1 MSADRPE
8 ARLLVV
14 EDDPAAAR
22 LMEAVL
28 RTHGFTHLRTVDSAA
43 AAVPAA
49 AQADIILL
57 DYQLPDATGLDILAP
72 LRAHASRPS
81 VILVTAH
88 GSEHLAAKAM
98 RLGADDYLAK
108 DGSLA
113 ELLPQVVERV
123 RRGRALQTALHAAE
137 RDLMRAERLAAIGEM
152 TVTLHHEINNPLMAA
167 TAGVD
172 FLLHSP
178 EPLAEGQQQE
188 LREVQAAL
196 DRIRLIV
203 QRVGTLT
210 TAPTRD
216 YATSA
221 KMIDLRAEEP
231 APTVMR
237 GVAGLWTDHEDV
249 ARVASMLLR
258 RQGWRVERCADAEA
272 LGRLDR
278 MVGVSLLVLEARDPA
293 TGDPFAGFRPQ
304 PDRGYRI
311 AVLAAD
317 AAAGPLVQADVQLLL
332 PFDPHLF
339 EEALRTKVA

>member
-1 MSADRPE
+1 MAAERPE
-8 ARLLVV
+8 SRLLIV

-28 RTHGFTHLRTVDSAA
+28 RTHGFTHLRTVDTAA

-57 DYQLPDATGLDILAP
+57 DYQLPDGTGLDILAP
-72 LRAHASRPS
+72 LRAHGTRPS

-172 FLLHSP
+172 FLLHGP
-178 EPLAEGQQQE
+178 EALAPSQAQE
-188 LREVQAAL
+188 LREVQVAL
-196 DRIRLIV
+196 ERIRLIV

-216 YATSA
+216 YATGA
-221 KMIDLRAEEP
+221 KMIDLRAEEAESP
-231 APTVMR
+231 VMR

-249 ARVASMLLR
+249 ARVTSMLLR
-258 RQGWRVERCADAEA
+258 RQGWRVERCADVEE
-272 LGRLDR
+272 LRRLDR
-278 MVGVSLLVLEARDPA
+278 TIGLSLLVLEARDPA
-293 TGDPFAGFRPQ
+293 TGDPFGGFRPQ
-304 PDRGYRI
+304 PGRSYRI

-332 PFDPHLF
+332 PFDPHHF
-339 EEALRTKVA
+339 EEELRARFA